1 MNKTNAREHIHAES
15 VVWQYR
21 KVKPN
26 KIHTTV
32 SKHSV
37 GIWPICLIAR
47 TISSKCSKKKS
58 KGKTN
63 LLETS
68 LKNRSS
74 WKRVS
79 PKSKLYSYL
88 MTMIWRR
95 KLGLRRSRMTR
106 FLVIFTLEAI
116 LTSPPAKLALTPTE
130 NSRKTMKSFKKP
142 SRKRLSRIFL
152 RLMRSGENC
161 IDKLFIILKSWN
173 RSSFLQLLN
182 GTSGRKPRT
191 SEFRLESLMVAS
203 LFAGLRVRSIIQRMN
218 FSPS

>member
-1 MNKTNAREHIHAES
+1 MSSHLLNVALTKNVKPSVSKRKLIDIRRFAHTSRYPAYIVDNKYSVWASWNMNKTNAREHIHAES

-116 LTSPPAKLALTPTE
+116 LTSPQAK
-130 NSRKTMKSFKKP
+130 
-142 SRKRLSRIFL
+142 
-152 RLMRSGENC
+152 
-161 IDKLFIILKSWN
+161 
-173 RSSFLQLLN
+173 
-182 GTSGRKPRT
+182 
-191 SEFRLESLMVAS
+191 
-203 LFAGLRVRSIIQRMN
+203 
-218 FSPS
+218 